1 MYKIDLIFID
11 SGGGHRAAAAALSEV
26 IGRQQR
32 PWDLRLLNIQDL
44 LDSIDIIRKS
54 TGIQFQELYNI
65 MLRRNWTLGAAQLVP
80 VMHMLIRLLHKE
92 QVRLL
97 EQHWK
102 CNRPDM
108 VVSLIPHYNRAFK
121 QALERAWPG
130 TPLVTILTDIA
141 DSRHT
146 SGSSDRT
153 STSSAVRIGR
163 PIRRSPSASPRPA
176 CCRFRV

>member
-1 MYKIDLIFID
+1 MMHKIDLIFID
-11 SGGGHRAAAAALSEV
+11 SGGGHRAAATALSEV
-26 IGRQQR
+26 IRGQQR

-44 LDSIDIIRKS
+44 LNSIDFIRKS

-102 CNRPDM
+102 WNRPDM

-121 QALERAWPG
+121 QALERSWPE

-141 DSRHT
+141 DYPPHFWIERQDQYVIC
-146 SGSSDRT
+146 GSNRAADQ
-153 STSSAVRIGR
+153 ALE
-163 PIRRSPSASPRPA
+163 RR
-176 CCRFRV
+176 